1 VLEAIAAVTGETD
14 PVEAIKWLQE
24 KLEIEENGI
33 YGELTE
39 KTVKEKQ
46 TELKLTNQDGIAD
59 LELVAYL
66 FA

>member
-46 TELKLTNQDGIAD
+46 TELKLTEQDGIAD